1 MAHPIVHVE
10 IPAENAAA
18 ASKFYADVFGWKIDH
33 DPNFDYYMFAA
44 AGGPGGGWVKPD
56 GDQYHAGQIIPYID
70 TDDIEASLKKI
81 EACGG
86 KTLMPKHEIQGVG
99 WFAFFAD
106 PAGNRLGL
114 YTAANPPS

>member
-44 AGGPGGGWVKPD
+44 EGGPGGGWVKPD